1 MLSQVRARPTPLT
14 KYRVYHSW
22 TEVANGP
29 GVSLWRFLGT
39 TADLYDKKIAD
50 ATTDML
56 EARRGQDRPG
66 EATRGPE
73 RPGEARK
80 GQERPGEARRSQET
94 PEKEERPGEARRG
107 QERLGE
113 ARRAVIDCFRAEI
126 GGFSRGTAKT
136 EANADRRFSSRNRRI

>member
-1 MLSQVRARPTPLT
+1 MKSMFSDIEPPPGFFRRRP
-14 KYRVYHSW
+14 
-22 TEVANGP
+22 G
-29 GVSLWRFLGT
+29 
-39 TADLYDKKIAD
+39 
-50 ATTDML
+50 
-56 EARRGQDRPG
+56 EARRGQERPGEARRGQERPG

-73 RPGEARK
+73 RPGEARR

-126 GGFSRGTAKT
+126 GGFNRGTAKT
-136 EANADRRFSSRNRRI
+136 EASGNRRFSSRNRRI